1 MRLKGFELAVCGID
15 LFRAIGGL
23 YEAKTSLISKQ
34 PHKKKSNARDTT
46 NFTIKSLQTD
56 VVS

>member
-23 YEAKTSLISKQ
+23 YEAKTSLVNNPIKKRVILKTQ
-34 PHKKKSNARDTT
+34 PILLSNLYKLT
-46 NFTIKSLQTD
+46 N
-56 VVS
+56 